1 MRPLI
6 IMFSLLFILSPA
18 PAQWSPI
25 KSPIMTVWGEQIN
38 PDSVLSEYP
47 RPHMVRENWINL
59 NGIWLFSLTDTVS
72 GRPTGYDSKILVPFC
87 VESTL
92 GGVTKKV
99 TAENAMWYS
108 RELPLEQPME
118 GERILLHFGAV
129 DWHCMV
135 WVNDEPVGEH
145 YGGYDPFS
153 FDITEALNK
162 NGKQTLTLRVW
173 DPTNEGLQPRGKQL
187 IEPRGIWYTPVSG
200 IWQTVWLEQVES
212 GYISDVVIVPDID
225 QRLVNVAVELS
236 EAGPLSTIHIQ
247 VLEDSSVISSLT
259 VKPGDNARL
268 EIPDAKLWSPQSP
281 FLYDVKI
288 EVFNTREIPHPSKRR
303 KLISEVIKVD
313 EVSSYFGMRK
323 VEIRKDKQ
331 GFNRIFLNNKELF
344 NYGPLDQGWWPDG
357 LYTAPSDEALKYD
370 IEVTKS
376 LGFNTARK
384 HTKVEPARWYYWCDV
399 LGLMV
404 WQDMPRCDGGL
415 SPAAEEDVLRPPELE
430 KIYFREWEA
439 IIRAFDHHPSI
450 ICWVPFN
457 EGWGQ
462 FRTNEVLDW
471 TKSLDPTRLVD
482 GPSGWKDFGGG
493 DMLDIHFYPGPGMG
507 PLQEDRAVVLGEFGG
522 LKYVQEG
529 HLWQADKNWGYQNTE
544 SPEDLNRS
552 FEKLLT
558 DVNDLIPKGLAAAI
572 YTQTS
577 DVEIEVN
584 GLMTYDRRVV
594 KLDQKRASAAAAK
607 LYAEHP
613 VYKFLLPCSEQQD
626 SIEWRYTTQAP
637 SGDWFAVDLDDAG
650 WESGI
655 AGFGYRGRHRVFG
668 TGTVWD
674 TTVLWM
680 RRDFELQELPE
691 GKLMIN
697 FVSYNSISAI
707 YINGKKLAVFSPSK
721 DFHQLSDFDNAL
733 KKLLRPGTNNIS
745 VYTYA
750 KDPPYDERE
759 GKKRQYADFGIIEV
773 ID

>member
-1 MRPLI
+1 
-6 IMFSLLFILSPA
+6 
-18 PAQWSPI
+18 
-25 KSPIMTVWGEQIN
+25 
-38 PDSVLSEYP
+38 
-47 RPHMVRENWINL
+47 MVRESWINL
-59 NGIWLFSLTDTVS
+59 NGTWSFSLTDTVS
-72 GRPTGYDSKILVPFC
+72 ERPSGYDGEILVPFC

-108 RELPLEQPME
+108 RELPLEKPAE

-153 FDITEALNK
+153 FDITDALNK
-162 NGKQTLTLRVW
+162 KEKQTLTLRVW

-200 IWQTVWLEQVES
+200 IWQTVWLEQVAS

-225 QRLVNVAVELS
+225 QGLVNVAVELS
-236 EAGPLSTIHIQ
+236 EAGPLSTLHIQ

-259 VKPGDNARL
+259 VKPGDNASL
-268 EIPDAKLWSPQSP
+268 EIPNAKLWSPQSP

-288 EVFNTREIPHPSKRR
+288 EVFNTREVPHPSKRR

-323 VEIRKDKQ
+323 VEIRKDEQ

-404 WQDMPRCDGGL
+404 WQDMPRCEGGL
-415 SPAAEEDVLRPPELE
+415 SPGALEDALRPPELE

-462 FRTNEVLDW
+462 FRTNEVLEW

-493 DMLDIHFYPGPGMG
+493 DMLDIHFYPGPGMA
-507 PLQEDRAVVLGEFGG
+507 PLQDERAVVLGEFGG

-544 SPEDLNRS
+544 SPEDLNRT

-594 KLDQKRASAAAAK
+594 KLDQARASASAAK
-607 LYAEHP
+607 FYEKHP

-626 SIEWRYTTQAP
+626 NVEWKYTTEAP
-637 SGDWFAVDLDDAG
+637 SGDWFAVDLDDSG

-674 TTVLWM
+674 TTGLWM

-745 VYTYA
+745 VYSYA
-750 KDPPYDERE
+750 KDSPYDERE

-773 ID
+773 IE